1 MSLKFK
7 KNGAF
12 EVEDQ
17 AEEFPVL
24 FVLNYDEEYKM
35 RDVFFADVEVGEEW
49 PHKKSKLVLVPV
61 LFVGNFTIKVESA
74 SFDSY
79 FFCMVLY
86 NSSTFLA
93 LSSLIL

>member
-35 RDVFFADVEVGEEW
+35 RDVFFADVEVGEE
-49 PHKKSKLVLVPV
+49 
-61 LFVGNFTIKVESA
+61 
-74 SFDSY
+74 
-79 FFCMVLY
+79 
-86 NSSTFLA
+86 
-93 LSSLIL
+93 